1 MIAVNDRPG
10 SVQWLL
16 IRFCCHESKNRRH
29 CRGNATCRKSS
40 RSRPPQGQGLHLF
53 LFRAVDE
60 LEYTKLCSA
69 SVFRHTRKNYELIF
83 LDIGSLDGTIQYLT
97 GIAAA
102 AQVRV
107 EIVRAV
113 TDLGVPQAVQTTLQ
127 QARGEYIVLLNN
139 DTIVTDGWLSSLIAL
154 ANLSPAIGLVGPV
167 SNCGAPP
174 QLVEPVAY
182 RVGPKKS
189 LGSAGKAGSN
199 WLVDVAAIDS
209 FASTWRLEHKNKW
222 KEADSLGGFC
232 LLIKRAALDR
242 IGPLDKAVE
251 LGVFDFPVLSC
262 KAREQQLYVGMLPGF
277 IRAPFWHADFCTWR
291 TKRQEQ

>member
-1 MIAVNDRPG
+1 MALDSLLLPREQEPPILPWDRDLPKEQPLALAAG
-10 SVQWLL
+10 TGLASILVP
-16 IRFCCHESKNRRH
+16 CC
-29 CRGNATCRKSS
+29 
-40 RSRPPQGQGLHLF
+40 GQ
-53 LFRAVDE
+53 
-60 LEYTKLCSA
+60 LEYTKLCLA

-182 RVGPKKS
+182 RIGPKKS
-189 LGSAGKAGSN
+189 LGSAEKTGSN
-199 WLVDVAAIDS
+199 WLVDVGAIDS
-209 FASTWRLEHKNKW
+209 FASKWRQEHKNKW
-222 KEADSLGGFC
+222 KQADSLGGFC
-232 LLIKRAALDR
+232 LLIKGAVLDR

-251 LGVFDFPVLSC
+251 LGVFDFPVLTR
-262 KAREQQLYVGMLPGF
+262 KAREAGF
-277 IRAPFWHADFCTWR
+277 TLACCRDLFVHHFGTR
-291 TKRQEQ
+291 TFAHGGPKVE